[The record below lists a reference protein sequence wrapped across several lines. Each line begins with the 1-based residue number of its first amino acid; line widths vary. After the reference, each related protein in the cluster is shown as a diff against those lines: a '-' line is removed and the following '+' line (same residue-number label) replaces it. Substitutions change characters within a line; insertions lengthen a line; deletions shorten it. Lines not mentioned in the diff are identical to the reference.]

1 MQPARIFVLMLA
13 LAAGG
18 VAAYL
23 AGRSGGEKQP
33 APPPPPPVVQIETVD
48 VLVAASDLGVGT
60 SLSSQDMRWQVW
72 PAAAAANF
80 IRKNERPNAVAELSG
95 AFSRQPISAGEPI
108 RESRLIKGK
117 GSGYM
122 AAILPEGMRA
132 VATDILP
139 ESSAGGFILP
149 NDHVDV
155 ILTRRDRH
163 AEKITG
169 TEQFISSIVIANV
182 RVLAIDQHIE
192 EKSGGDR
199 VIIGRTATLELTPG
213 QAESFMRAKQMGSI
227 SLALRS
233 IADFDEKT
241 TDVETSSGRNPNMVR
256 FGMGAETA
264 IPTSGR

>member
-1 MQPARIFVLMLA
+1 MKPTRIFVLILA
-13 LAAGG
+13 LTAGG
-18 VAAYL
+18 IAAYL
-23 AGRSGGEKQP
+23 AGRTGEEKQL
-33 APPPPPPVVQIETVD
+33 APPPPPVVQIETAD
-48 VLVAASDLGVGT
+48 VLVAATDIGVGT
-60 SLSSQDMRWQVW
+60 SLSSQDVRWQVW
-72 PAAAAANF
+72 PAAAATNF
-80 IRKNERPNAVAELSG
+80 IRKNERQNAIAELTG

-169 TEQFISSIVIANV
+169 MEQFISSIVIANI
-182 RVLAIDQHIE
+182 RVLAIDQNIE
-192 EKSGGDR
+192 EKSGGGR
-199 VIIGRTATLELTPG
+199 VIIGRTATLELTPS
-213 QAESFMRAKQMGSI
+213 QAESFMRAKQMGTI

-241 TDVETSSGRNPNMVR
+241 TEVETSSQHNLNAVR
-256 FGMGAETA
+256 FGMGTETN
-264 IPTSGR
+264 IPTNRR

>member
-1 MQPARIFVLMLA
+1 MKPTRIFVLILA

-18 VAAYL
+18 IAAYL
-23 AGRSGGEKQP
+23 AGRTGEEKQL
-33 APPPPPPVVQIETVD
+33 APLPPPVVQIETAD
-48 VLVAASDLGVGT
+48 VLVAATDIGVGT
-60 SLSSQDMRWQVW
+60 SLSSQHVRWQIW

-80 IRKNERPNAVAELSG
+80 IRKNERPNAITELTG

-169 TEQFISSIVIANV
+169 MEQFISSIVIANI
-182 RVLAIDQHIE
+182 RVLAIDQNIE
-192 EKSGGDR
+192 EKSGGGR
-199 VIIGRTATLELTPG
+199 VIIGRTATLELTPS
-213 QAESFMRAKQMGSI
+213 QAESFMRAKQMGTI

-241 TDVETSSGRNPNMVR
+241 TEVETSSQHNPNAVR
-256 FGMGAETA
+256 FGMGTETN
-264 IPTSGR
+264 IPTSRR

>member
-1 MQPARIFVLMLA
+1 
-13 LAAGG
+13 
-18 VAAYL
+18 
-23 AGRSGGEKQP
+23 
-33 APPPPPPVVQIETVD
+33 
-48 VLVAASDLGVGT
+48 
-60 SLSSQDMRWQVW
+60 MRWQIW
-72 PAAAAANF
+72 PTAAAANF
-80 IRKNERPNAVAELSG
+80 IRKNERPNAIAELTS

-169 TEQFISSIVIANV
+169 MEQFISSIVIANV
-182 RVLAIDQHIE
+182 RVLAIDQNIE
-192 EKSGGDR
+192 EKSGGGR
-199 VIIGRTATLELTPG
+199 VIIGRTATLELTPN
-213 QAESFMRAKQMGSI
+213 QAEKFMRAKQMGTI

-241 TDVETSSGRNPNMVR
+241 TDAETASQHNLNVVR
-256 FGMGAETA
+256 FGIST
-264 IPTSGR
+264 

>member
-1 MQPARIFVLMLA
+1 MKPARILVLILA

-18 VAAYL
+18 IAAYL
-23 AGRSGGEKQP
+23 AGRSGEGQP
-33 APPPPPPVVQIETVD
+33 PLPPPPVVQIQTVD
-48 VLVAASDLGVGT
+48 VLVASNDVGVGT

-80 IRKNERPNAVAELSG
+80 IRRNERPDAIEELIG
-95 AFSRQPISAGEPI
+95 AFSRQAISAGEPI
-108 RESRLIKGK
+108 HESRLIKGK
-117 GSGYM
+117 SGYM

-169 TEQFISSIVIANV
+169 TEAFISSIVIANV
-182 RVLAIDQHIE
+182 RVLAIDQNIE
-192 EKSGGDR
+192 EKTGGGR
-199 VIIGRTATLELTPG
+199 VIVGRTATLELAPS
-213 QAESFMRAKQMGSI
+213 QAESFMRAKQMGTI

-233 IADFDEKT
+233 IADFDEKAREVDT
-241 TDVETSSGRNPNMVR
+241 ASQRNLNVVR
-256 FGMGAETA
+256 FGIGTETD
-264 IPTSGR
+264 IPTGGR